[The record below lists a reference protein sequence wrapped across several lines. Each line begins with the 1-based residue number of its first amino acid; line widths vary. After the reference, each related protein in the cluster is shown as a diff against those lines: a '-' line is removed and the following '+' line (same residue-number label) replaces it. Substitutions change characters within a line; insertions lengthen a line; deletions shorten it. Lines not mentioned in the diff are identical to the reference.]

1 MTLAPSTHLSLLL
14 RLGDSHD
21 HEAWVEF
28 VSLYEPVV
36 YRLLRQ
42 RGLQDNDARDLMQEL
57 FLAISRNIDRW
68 KPAHGKGSF
77 RAWLR
82 RVVRN
87 LVINWLKSPQRTVLT
102 GGGELHAL
110 LDRLPAAGEQDTI
123 EFDRELQR
131 ALFQR
136 AVRRVQTQVQP
147 ATWQAFWETS
157 LMGRSTDEV
166 AGKLG
171 MSVGAVWVA
180 KCRVVARLKA
190 AVGEMEKPT

>member
-14 RLGDSHD
+14 RLCDVHD

-28 VSLYEPVV
+28 VTLYEPVV

-77 RAWLR
+77 RAWLW

-87 LVINWLKSPQRTVLT
+87 LVINWLKSRQRSVLA
-102 GGGELHAL
+102 GGTELNAL
-110 LDRLPAAGEQDTI
+110 LDQLPAAGEKDTI

-131 ALFQR
+131 ALFHR
-136 AVRRVQTQVQP
+136 AVEQVQTQVQP

-157 LMGRSTDEV
+157 VIGRPTDEV
-166 AGKLG
+166 AIKLG

-190 AVGEMEKPT
+190 AVGEMEKT